1 MKNLNDSISLIVS
14 LLTIIAVVFSIGN
27 QIYKVATQYPIEKK
41 LRKSNDKLKEYF
53 IICTSW
59 WLYLCLSIIFKLKFT
74 EPWTSRDTLQS
85 ITLSILI
92 YIIVILCYVGYRS
105 NIKDYSKRV
114 YIVNSKENQR
124 YEFIKWIDKETV
136 LLKEEDHYHSGVYIP
151 FTFGNFTLDDKIFLE
166 EKYDLDHKK
175 RAIRYYNRL
184 LRKGRIDT
192 LEGIWGILSKLFLIS
207 SFAFAMIS
215 MSLGVVYFYS
225 SQIQTFYMLWIG
237 VPLGIIMMKYYFQR
251 LEWISITKR
260 RGKKRE
266 NKTKIDLT
274 YFSFSLFSLLIMITG
289 LIIFQMKQELMGTI
303 LIILGNCGMSL
314 FLYLNIISVEKKRIS
329 EKGCLLRARLKDI

>member
-175 RAIRYYNRL
+175 EQYDIT
-184 LRKGRIDT
+184 ID
-192 LEGIWGILSKLFLIS
+192 
-207 SFAFAMIS
+207 
-215 MSLGVVYFYS
+215 Y
-225 SQIQTFYMLWIG
+225 
-237 VPLGIIMMKYYFQR
+237 
-251 LEWISITKR
+251 
-260 RGKKRE
+260 
-266 NKTKIDLT
+266 
-274 YFSFSLFSLLIMITG
+274 
-289 LIIFQMKQELMGTI
+289 
-303 LIILGNCGMSL
+303 
-314 FLYLNIISVEKKRIS
+314 
-329 EKGCLLRARLKDI
+329 